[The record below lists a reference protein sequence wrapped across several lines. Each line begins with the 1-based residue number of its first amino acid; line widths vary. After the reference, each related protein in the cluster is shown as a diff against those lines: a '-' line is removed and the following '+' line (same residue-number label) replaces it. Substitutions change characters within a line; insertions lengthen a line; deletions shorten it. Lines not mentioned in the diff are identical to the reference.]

1 MSVTVKE
8 LKQLVDPSKN
18 FRAGSVRSQVRL
30 EELGFDPIGEL
41 VMLYKQLQ
49 NEDKIMCAIRDG
61 VYVQLNDKAN
71 KIRYSYVAHMTLLGQ
86 LEKVASQ
93 LLRYGYG
100 RVPETITVEDKTTES
115 LIINMYS
122 EENDPDEI

>member
-61 VYVQLNDKAN
+61 VYIQLNDKAN